1 MNEKTIQQIHNEKTG
16 KVSDKWSSYLE
27 YYDDVFLPFKHS
39 KVNLLEIGIQNG
51 GSLETWA
58 TYFNNAEIIV
68 GCDIDKRCSGL
79 TFSDPRIKLIV
90 DDINSQDTYQKIQSA
105 NINFDIV
112 IDDGSHMSTDIL
124 DSFAKYFPMVSPN
137 GVYIIEDTHTL
148 YWKTWNDGINNE
160 FNAYIFFKKLIDVI
174 NMQFWQAE
182 RSVEEYFK
190 DFFVS
195 GYLPEFITNGT
206 IESIEFRNSLIIVC
220 KSKIPNIQSLGK
232 RLVTGTESLVNT
244 NVLELHEGERQNE
257 KDTRNGVTWSW

>member
-1 MNEKTIQQIHNEKTG
+1 MPT
-16 KVSDKWSSYLE
+16 S
-27 YYDDVFLPFKHS
+27 FL
-39 KVNLLEIGIQNG
+39 
-51 GSLETWA
+51 
-58 TYFNNAEIIV
+58 
-68 GCDIDKRCSGL
+68 
-79 TFSDPRIKLIV
+79 
-90 DDINSQDTYQKIQSA
+90 
-105 NINFDIV
+105 
-112 IDDGSHMSTDIL
+112 
-124 DSFAKYFPMVSPN
+124 
-137 GVYIIEDTHTL
+137 
-148 YWKTWNDGINNE
+148 
-160 FNAYIFFKKLIDVI
+160 KKLIDVI

-206 IESIEFRNSLIIVC
+206 IESIEFRNSLIIVR